1 LQIGFLKITVKNK
14 AKLIKLVLTILGVLY
29 VIGAFINSIGHGI
42 SNTFKH
48 TELPLLE
55 LNPIKNIIAVF
66 TPTGLG
72 VIGFIALMYCLFTK
86 KGYSW
91 LSGYKTI
98 IDKER
103 GIEILPEGT
112 HGTSNWISAK
122 ELNGVFYKGR
132 IEDTASVLLGKLAKN
147 EYVGIKERIGM
158 NNNILVYGAPATG
171 KSNGFVKPFVLQ
183 AAQRGESVIL
193 VDPKAEFYE
202 AYSDYLRNKGYVVKV
217 FNLLDKEN
225 SDGMNCFHVL
235 ETDNNLVQSIAEI
248 IINNTSNQK
257 EKQDFWEKSEKN
269 LLMALLH
276 YVLTM
281 KDEQGNLLPI
291 EQRSLGT
298 IYRMLATN
306 NIAAFDKKFKSLTR
320 GHPALPPYG
329 IFKQANP
336 QILGNIIIGLGSRLN
351 VFQDKLVDR
360 ITMYNDIDLELP
372 GKQKCAYFCVISDQ
386 ESSMEFM
393 SSMFFSLLFVRL
405 SDYARKFGNDRK
417 LPVPVNVVLDEFC
430 NVGKLLDFKKVLSTA
445 RSRGINI
452 QVIIQSVAQLAD
464 RYQRTEWQEIVGNC
478 DTQLFLGCNDQMTAE
493 FISKQCG
500 DMTIR
505 VNNSMIPMTPLF
517 SPVLNNTRPYTHNKT
532 STGRA
537 LMMPDE
543 VRRLPSDESIVLVRG
558 QKPAKLFKITPEE
571 HPEFKKL
578 TYSKITDYIPQWR
591 DKPYIRNDI
600 ETVQFTKDFKN
611 KQDKNP
617 KTQITF
623 DICETA
629 EVDLLKTEEERLK
642 RHNENF

>member
-1 LQIGFLKITVKNK
+1 LKLQKELQ
-14 AKLIKLVLTILGVLY
+14 KLIKDKPKLRKLIFLSLTALY
-29 VIGAFINSIGHGI
+29 LIGMLINSVSYGI
-42 SNTFKH
+42 KNTFGNYSRSVI
-48 TELPLLE
+48 EF
-55 LNPIKNIIAVF
+55 NPIKNIIAVF

-72 VIGFIALMYCLFTK
+72 IIGFVALMYCLFTK
-86 KGYSW
+86 KGYSL

-98 IDKER
+98 TDKKR

-112 HGTSNWISAK
+112 HGTANWISKK
-122 ELNGVFYKGR
+122 EMSEIFNIGDIKDIR
-132 IEDTASVLLGKLAKN
+132 EPIIGKLNDAD
-147 EYVGIKERIGM
+147 YAGIKTMRGM

-202 AYSDYLRNKGYVVKV
+202 AFSEYFRQKGYTVKV
-217 FNLLDKEN
+217 FNLLDRSN
-225 SDGMNCFHVL
+225 SDGMNCFNDL
-235 ETDNNLVQSIAEI
+235 QADNSLVQSVAEI
-248 IINNTSNQK
+248 VIKNTSNAN
-257 EKQDFWEKSEKN
+257 EREDFWEKSEKN

-276 YVLTM
+276 YVLDL
-281 KDEQGNLLPI
+281 KDDFGNLLPI
-291 EQRSLGT
+291 EKRSLGT
-298 IYRMLATN
+298 IYRMLATCKP
-306 NIAAFDKKFKSLTR
+306 AGLDKLFGELPK

-351 VFQDKLVDR
+351 VFQDKLVDK

-372 GKQKCAYFCVISDQ
+372 GKQKCAYFCVVSDQ
-386 ESSMEFM
+386 DSSMEFM

-405 SDYARKFGNDRK
+405 SDYARKFGDERR
-417 LPVPVNVVLDEFC
+417 LPVSVNVVLDEFC
-430 NVGKLLDFKKVLSTA
+430 NIGKLLDFKKVLSTA

-452 QVIIQSVAQLAD
+452 QIIVQSLAQLAD
-464 RYQRTEWQEIVGNC
+464 RYPRTEWQELVGNC

-537 LMMPDE
+537 LMLPDE
-543 VRRLPSDESIVLVRG
+543 VRRIPSDESIVLVRG

-571 HPEFKKL
+571 HPDFGKL
-578 TYSKITDYIPQWR
+578 TETKITGYTPVWKDAPDSTTPNNVDDFI
-591 DKPYIRNDI
+591 KPSVVKKQEHNQVSEAELTALEAAFNDSAI
-600 ETVQFTKDFKN
+600 IN
-611 KQDKNP
+611 GY
-617 KTQITF
+617 
-623 DICETA
+623 
-629 EVDLLKTEEERLK
+629 VD
-642 RHNENF
+642 N